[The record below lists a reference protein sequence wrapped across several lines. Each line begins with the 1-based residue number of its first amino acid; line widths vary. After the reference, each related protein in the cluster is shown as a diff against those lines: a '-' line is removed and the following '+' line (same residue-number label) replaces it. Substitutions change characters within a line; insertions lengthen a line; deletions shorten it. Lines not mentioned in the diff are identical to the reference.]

1 MNEAIVRNPLHGVF
15 QVTVMS
21 GRMNKIIGRG
31 AKESNQRIR
40 KKGIVNLSRIGI
52 NPCVE
57 PGTWPLTNPWMIAR

>member
-40 KKGIVNLSRIGI
+40 NRFSFNGGKGIVNLTKIF
-52 NPCVE
+52 
-57 PGTWPLTNPWMIAR
+57 L